1 MCCWL
6 GVNFSDNKF
15 PEIHCRKLPVL
26 PALAQDRKDSTYVFR
41 FVPTD
46 DMFYVPLGDNGAEL
60 ERLENG
66 KLIEEKSSYIVD
78 FSGFCTIFAP
88 T

>member
-1 MCCWL
+1 MHLLKKMLFCCVL
-6 GVNFSDNKF
+6 
-15 PEIHCRKLPVL
+15 PLLPVL

-60 ERLENG
+60 ERLE
-66 KLIEEKSSYIVD
+66 KTVTAVPKATVRQTCRPPS
-78 FSGFCTIFAP
+78 CAP
-88 T
+88 TA